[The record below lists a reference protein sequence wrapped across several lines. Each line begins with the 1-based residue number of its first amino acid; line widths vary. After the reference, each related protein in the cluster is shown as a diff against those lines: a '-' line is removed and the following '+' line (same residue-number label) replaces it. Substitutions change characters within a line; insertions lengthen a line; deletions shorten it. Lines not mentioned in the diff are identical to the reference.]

1 MQTSVGKKKHNKLE
15 KLLVDWFHG
24 GIFDDPHKI
33 SIKFVISQKLEVQ
46 MMVEVGVEELLD
58 GDDVSSYYAP
68 RVEVAVDMDVEV
80 VEVERARN

>member
-1 MQTSVGKKKHNKLE
+1 
-15 KLLVDWFHG
+15 
-24 GIFDDPHKI
+24 
-33 SIKFVISQKLEVQ
+33 VISQKLEVQ

-68 RVEVAVDMDVEV
+68 RVEV

>member
-1 MQTSVGKKKHNKLE
+1 
-15 KLLVDWFHG
+15 
-24 GIFDDPHKI
+24 
-33 SIKFVISQKLEVQ
+33 VISQKLEVQ

-80 VEVERARN
+80 VEAERARN